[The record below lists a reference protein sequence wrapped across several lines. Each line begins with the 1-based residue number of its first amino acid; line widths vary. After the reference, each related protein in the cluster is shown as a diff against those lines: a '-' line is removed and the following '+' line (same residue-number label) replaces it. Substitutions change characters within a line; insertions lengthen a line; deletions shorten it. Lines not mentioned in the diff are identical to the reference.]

1 MPLKKGSSQ
10 KTISSN
16 ISEMVAAGHPQKQAV
31 AAALRTARAT
41 GGKVHTGAI
50 HSAVAG
56 RTDHLPMHVASGSYV
71 IPADIISAM
80 GEGNS
85 MAGFKVAKSIFSRDN
100 EDPTEGTPY
109 GEAGMPYDMDTP
121 HKAGGGGADSGV
133 AASRTVSRDRQDTV
147 SRPSSA
153 PQPTRVSASPS
164 LPRASSGPVSRN
176 AQTPAAGGQ
185 QYTGL
190 WDRINGGGPGA
201 GYKNAWDMING
212 GGMGAG
218 YTNPRDMINGGG
230 MGASY
235 ASKDAPQAAAG
246 ASGAAP
252 KMDFWNR
259 AKPVLGAM
267 ALGPIGGV
275 IGLGAQ
281 RKENGQTGFQNLI
294 GQITGKA
301 GGGAMGQM
309 DMVGSTPYSGSPGGA
324 TQAPAGG
331 LAPMGG
337 PANEA
342 QNPQE
347 FFKSE
352 FKNMFKTMLDPRGGA
367 ARQEALPTFAKNLS
381 NYKAQAQGQSAK
393 AGGGATDGVPIVAA
407 GGEYVI
413 PPEDVV
419 HIGGGDLDHGHKV
432 LDAFVKK
439 MRQKTIKTLQNLP
452 GPKKD

>member
-41 GGKVHTGAI
+41 GGKVHKGAI

-85 MAGFKVAKSIFSRDN
+85 MAGFKIAKSIFSRDN
-100 EDPTEGTPY
+100 DTIGGTPY
-109 GEAGMPYDMDTP
+109 GEAGLPYHMDAP
-121 HKAGGGGADSGV
+121 HKAGGGGADIGKAGSRSIAAKSMPSGGGG
-133 AASRTVSRDRQDTV
+133 ADMGRAGSQMVSRDRQESYARAFQP
-147 SRPSSA
+147 SRPAAAPAASPLAPRTSSA
-153 PQPTRVSASPS
+153 PPPRPVQASAPKE
-164 LPRASSGPVSRN
+164 
-176 AQTPAAGGQ
+176 
-185 QYTGL
+185 YTGL

-201 GYKNAWDMING
+201 GYKNVWDMVNG

-218 YTNPRDMINGGG
+218 YTGPLDMINGGG

-235 ASKDAPQAAAG
+235 ASKNAPAAAPAAG
-246 ASGAAP
+246 GVQPASAPAAGQSFWSKAAP
-252 KMDFWNR
+252 ILGTMI
-259 AKPVLGAM
+259 AGPVGGM
-267 ALGPIGGV
+267 IGSGF
-275 IGLGAQ
+275 Q

-301 GGGAMGQM
+301 GGGATEGI
-309 DMVGSTPYSGSPGGA
+309 
-324 TQAPAGG
+324 
-331 LAPMGG
+331 
-337 PANEA
+337 
-342 QNPQE
+342 
-347 FFKSE
+347 
-352 FKNMFKTMLDPRGGA
+352 
-367 ARQEALPTFAKNLS
+367 
-381 NYKAQAQGQSAK
+381 
-393 AGGGATDGVPIVAA
+393 PIVAA

>member
-41 GGKVHTGAI
+41 GGKVHQGAI

-100 EDPTEGTPY
+100 GDPTKGTPY
-109 GEAGMPYDMDTP
+109 GEAGLPYDMEAP
-121 HKAGGGGADSGV
+121 HKAGGGGMT
-133 AASRTVSRDRQDTV
+133 SRDRQDRVQAGSQMVSRDRQDNYT
-147 SRPSSA
+147 RPAAPAASPLAPRTSSA
-153 PQPTRVSASPS
+153 PPPRPAQASAPKE
-164 LPRASSGPVSRN
+164 
-176 AQTPAAGGQ
+176 
-185 QYTGL
+185 YTGL

-218 YTNPRDMINGGG
+218 YKNPFDMIDGGG

-235 ASKDAPQAAAG
+235 ASANAPAPATGGAQAT
-246 ASGAAP
+246 AAP
-252 KMDFWNR
+252 AKGQGFWSK
-259 AKPVLGAM
+259 AAPILGTMVAGPVGGL
-267 ALGPIGGV
+267 IGM
-275 IGLGAQ
+275 GLQ

-294 GQITGKA
+294 GQIAGKA
-301 GGGAMGQM
+301 GGGA
-309 DMVGSTPYSGSPGGA
+309 A
-324 TQAPAGG
+324 
-331 LAPMGG
+331 
-337 PANEA
+337 
-342 QNPQE
+342 
-347 FFKSE
+347 
-352 FKNMFKTMLDPRGGA
+352 
-367 ARQEALPTFAKNLS
+367 
-381 NYKAQAQGQSAK
+381 
-393 AGGGATDGVPIVAA
+393 DGVPIVAA